1 VFLGRIPSGFT
12 LVGDVPLWH
21 VRAIKKPPLEVTV
34 PGAELPTVLALDREQ
49 LVALVAAMLVEAEVV
64 GGSRPTSKQITNAT
78 EDALELVKAAKAL
91 VKNEG

>member
-1 VFLGRIPSGFT
+1 
-12 LVGDVPLWH
+12 
-21 VRAIKKPPLEVTV
+21 
-34 PGAELPTVLALDREQ
+34 
-49 LVALVAAMLVEAEVV
+49 MLVEAEVV